1 MMRINNFELTL
12 KEHAEALV
20 GTKKKQKSESL
31 KTLSFEEMQELV
43 EELEIYKIELEMQNE
58 QLKETQIDLHNTKK
72 RYFDLYD
79 MAPLGYCTIS
89 KDDVGLIQE
98 ANLAVSTLLG
108 IERSKLIKQPITNF
122 IFTEDQDTYYLFR
135 KKIYSLDTEE
145 QHVCELRMQKKN
157 AIPFWVNLTATTY
170 TDVGTMPLLLL
181 IINDISKIKEHEKEL
196 VLHNETLNKMLF
208 LQSRYA
214 SMGETVGN
222 IAHQWKQPL
231 NAIGSILNSIK
242 ASLVFQGEISK
253 EKLLDSV
260 ETSFKLVQHL
270 GETIDT
276 FYGFLCQR
284 NSTKSSFI
292 LLDEFETIRKITE
305 YSFQNSNIELIF
317 ELDSNPI
324 IQGNANE
331 FTHAM
336 LNLILNAK
344 NALDNFKPVAPAIVV
359 QIIGKEQSCT
369 IIVSDNAGGISI
381 EPINSI
387 FDQYI
392 SSNENSSGVGLYMT
406 LNIIEKRF
414 GGTIKVQNKEHGAC
428 FTIELPYEK
437 EASST

>member
-1 MMRINNFELTL
+1 MISINNSELSL
-12 KEHAEALV
+12 KQHAEAIV
-20 GTKKKQKSESL
+20 STKKKQISESF
-31 KTLSFEEMQELV
+31 KTLSFEEMQRLV

-58 QLKETQIDLHNTKK
+58 QLMETQVELYNTKK
-72 RYFDLYD
+72 RYFDLYN

-89 KDDVGLIQE
+89 KEDAGLIQE

-108 IERSKLIKQPITNF
+108 MERSKLIKQPISNF
-122 IFTEDQDTYYLFR
+122 IFKEDQDTYYLFR
-135 KKIYSLDTEE
+135 KKVYSSDTDE
-145 QHVCELRMQKKN
+145 QLVCELRMQKKN
-157 AIPFWVNLTATTY
+157 GMPFWVNLSATTY
-170 TDVGTMPLLLL
+170 TDVGTMPLILL
-181 IINDISKIKEHEKEL
+181 IISDISKIKEHEKEL
-196 VLHNETLNKMLF
+196 VLHNETLNNMLF

-231 NAIGSILNSIK
+231 NAIGSIQNSIK
-242 ASLVFQGEISK
+242 ASLIFQGKISK
-253 EKLLDSV
+253 EKLLQSV
-260 ETSFKLVQHL
+260 ETSFKLLQHL

-276 FYGFLCQR
+276 FYGFLCQK
-284 NSTKSSFI
+284 NSTKNSFI
-292 LLDEFETIRKITE
+292 LSDEFETIRKITE

-344 NALDNFKPVAPAIVV
+344 NALDNFKPVAPKIIV
-359 QIIGKEQSCT
+359 QIMEKEKSCM

-392 SSNENSSGVGLYMT
+392 SSKENSSGVGLYMT

-414 GGTIKVQNKEHGAC
+414 GGTIKVQNKEQGAC
-428 FTIELPYEK
+428 FTIELPYAEHD
-437 EASST
+437 